1 MRMGETT
8 LGGEHRSFPQTEGVL
23 LEQVSGGSPDVRQ
36 SALEELF
43 RGYWKP
49 VYHCLRVAFSKSN
62 EDAKDLAQAF
72 FLWVMET
79 RPLDRYSA
87 RRGSFRAFLKSLLKH
102 FVQHHDEALRRL
114 KRGGAVKF
122 FPIDEGRELPAAGPG
137 SDPDQAFQAAWRATL
152 VDRAIQRVRDR
163 NREGLPALR
172 FGVFE
177 AHDMVGPDERPT
189 YDALAARFRV
199 KSSDVHNYLV
209 RMREEVR
216 LEVRSELAQ
225 TTGSREE
232 LEEEWRDF
240 LSAS

>member
-1 MRMGETT
+1 MGIGETS
-8 LGGEHRSFPQTEGVL
+8 LGGDFRSFPQTAGVL
-23 LEQVSGGSPDVRQ
+23 LERVADGSPDVRQ

-49 VYHCLRVAFSKSN
+49 VYHCLRAAFSRSN

-79 RPLDRYSA
+79 RPLTRYTP

-114 KRGGAVKF
+114 KRGGAVKV
-122 FPIDEGRELPAAGPG
+122 FPIDEGLDVPG
-137 SDPDQAFQAAWRATL
+137 SDPERAFQAAWRASL
-152 VDRAIQRVRDR
+152 VDRAIERVRTR

-177 AHDMVGPDERPT
+177 AHDMTGPDGRPS

-199 KSSDVHNYLV
+199 KSTDVHNYLV

-216 LEVRSELAQ
+216 LEVRSELAR

-232 LEEEWRDF
+232 FEEEWRDF